1 MGLWI
6 KARYFSETGGSRKN
20 AIGGVGARG
29 DADERRLREAY
40 REGDADR
47 VRSLRRDP
55 HLRDDD
61 CWLHADDY
69 CISYREPDA

>member
-29 DADERRLREAY
+29 DAGENT
-40 REGDADR
+40 EGRAEWDR
-47 VRSLRRDP
+47 DRGWARKLTCRGCQS
-55 HLRDDD
+55 
-61 CWLHADDY
+61 
-69 CISYREPDA
+69 